1 MSLMVSKRSRTVG
14 VAGKSTVG
22 YYEYGDPAGRPVIAF
37 HGVPASGAGFA
48 WADEP
53 AAARGIRVIA
63 PDRPGIGHSTRRPT
77 GWTVA
82 DYASSLGQFT
92 DALGIEKFGVWGYSG
107 GGPYAL
113 ATAAL
118 LSAKT
123 EGVVVAAGMGQIGV
137 WAAADDF
144 EKTDTQMLDLA
155 IRRPWLARRIMAA
168 TAFAAKVSPKTAV
181 RSFSGELTSSDRI
194 VLESFDT
201 PADAMEM
208 FTTAFVK
215 GPHGVIDDYAALAR
229 PWGCDVADISV
240 HVDVMH
246 GSDDTMVPIAQAEA
260 LTALL
265 PDAHLT
271 VWPGEGHLATISH
284 VGEILDRFVA
294 SA

>member
-1 MSLMVSKRSRTVG
+1 MESKRVRL
-14 VAGKSTVG
+14 ADKSTVG
-22 YYEYGDPAGRPVIAF
+22 YCEYGDPTGTPVIAF

-53 AAARGIRVIA
+53 AAARGIRLLA
-63 PDRPGIGHSTRRPT
+63 PDRPGIGTSSRWPS

-82 DYASSLGQFT
+82 DYAASLSQFT
-92 DALGIEKFGVWGYSG
+92 DVLGIEKFGLWGYSG

-113 ATAAL
+113 ACAAVDPAQTA
-118 LSAKT
+118 
-123 EGVVVAAGMGQIGV
+123 GVVVAAGMGQIGV

-168 TAFAAKVSPKTAV
+168 TAFAAKVSPKAAV
-181 RSFSGELTSSDRI
+181 RSFSSELTSSDRVVI
-194 VLESFDT
+194 ESFST
-201 PADAMEM
+201 PAAAMEM
-208 FTTAFVK
+208 FTSAFVN

-229 PWGCDVADISV
+229 PWGCDVAEISV
-240 HVDVMH
+240 RVDIVH
-246 GSDDTMVPIAQAEA
+246 GSEDTMVPLAQAER

-265 PDAHLT
+265 PVAHLT

-294 SA
+294 TD